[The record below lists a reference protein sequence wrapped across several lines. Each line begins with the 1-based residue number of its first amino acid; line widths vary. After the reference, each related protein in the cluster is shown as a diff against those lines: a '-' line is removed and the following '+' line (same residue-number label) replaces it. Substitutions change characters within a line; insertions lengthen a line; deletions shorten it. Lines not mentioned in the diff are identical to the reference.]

1 MATEASG
8 RNVFDRVENAAAH
21 LKRNAQNAASRRV
34 DRLLSASGVG
44 GAPAPDAPAAGGA
57 PSVADIRVGDFG
69 DGAPALSDSA
79 EVRQLRQAVQSSV
92 PRAHY
97 DAVCAQLKEAQSRL
111 MEALTIRGGASPT
124 QLSPP
129 PPAAEGAA
137 APSSAKDDADATS
150 VGGAST
156 PRPDWGAVAELAAV
170 SAEMHTGRHAAQ
182 LAGVRVGQ
190 SSTANAAALVKALS
204 GAWRQIAVLRE
215 RVPNQRAF
223 HSAVPPP
230 DDLLIG
236 PTSPPLSCLD
246 LASAPMLNVP
256 FSLGEMRR
264 WVRLLVRQWPAAYG
278 GSGVDGAL
286 GGGEGGGAPPPR
298 PKVHCRGPAA
308 VRPRP
313 SRRQAL
319 VSAVAVAARGVSP
332 TPGETVATACSCSSG
347 TRKA

>member
-1 MATEASG
+1 M
-8 RNVFDRVENAAAH
+8 
-21 LKRNAQNAASRRV
+21 
-34 DRLLSASGVG
+34 
-44 GAPAPDAPAAGGA
+44 
-57 PSVADIRVGDFG
+57 GDFG

-236 PTSPPLSCLD
+236 PTSPPRSCLD

-286 GGGEGGGAPPPR
+286 GGSEGGGAAAAS
-298 PKVHCRGPAA
+298 PKGPCRGPAA
-308 VRPRP
+308 GGLARV
-313 SRRQAL
+313 AAK